1 MVMSGASVRNIGQVK
16 TKNNYV
22 HSQKYFLD
30 QGIQK
35 NALFYS
41 EHRSTGDVY
50 SQHLS
55 THRGALMS

>member
-16 TKNNYV
+16 TTTDYV
-22 HSQKYFLD
+22 HSQKHFRD

-35 NALFYS
+35 YALFYS
-41 EHRSTGDVY
+41 DHRSTGNVF

-55 THRGALMS
+55 KHREALLS